1 MGVKSGNRAAAPRTM
16 RVTTWRFMRVRR
28 RAVEPA
34 ILRRNLTRRLLSG
47 VGIAALLTGA
57 SLALLPAPARA
68 DTSWT
73 GAADGDWN
81 NAANWSN
88 GLPVNTSGTTK
99 IEGPVAATV
108 DGIGVTDSG
117 RTNIGGSTQD
127 GSLIVEGGG
136 TLNVGVFEL
145 FGYNGFSGTATIR
158 GAGSG
163 ITASSDTFVGAYTGI
178 GHIFIEDGGTLTTP
192 YSTYMSQYNGSLGTV
207 TVTGSGSTWN
217 SGSTIRLGGSEGNY
231 DATGILTIADE
242 GHVNIGSGNS
252 DLQVANSA
260 GSTGTLNIGAAEG
273 DAAVAAGT
281 LNAASV
287 AFGAGDGTVVFN
299 HTETDY
305 IFSPSISG
313 NGEVRQL
320 AGTTILTG
328 ANSWTGGTT
337 ISGGML
343 AGNTASLVGDILNNA
358 TLAFDQSA
366 DGSFS
371 GAVSGTGSLVKLG
384 NGVLTLTGTN
394 SYGGGTTVSAGT
406 LRAGNATAFVAGT
419 AYTVNG
425 GTLDFNDFSRTIA
438 ALSGTGGTVDLGSAT
453 LTVDQSVNTVFAGAI
468 GGSGGLVKS
477 GAGTLSLTGASV
489 WTGNTSVDAGT
500 LGIVGGGTV
509 SNTTGYIG
517 NYATGTGEVTVSGAG
532 STWTNSAQLRIGDS
546 GNGTL
551 DITGGGVVFN
561 TTSYVGLNVGGTGE
575 VTVSGAG
582 STWTNSADLNVGF
595 YDTGTLDI
603 TDGGAVSN
611 TTAYIGRYAGGTG
624 DVTVDGADSIWTNS
638 GNLYIGNYGT
648 GTLGITGGGT
658 VSNASQVYIGRESAG
673 TGEVTVDG
681 ADSTWTN
688 SSYLIVGDRGTGTLG
703 ITGGGTVSNTEG
715 NIGFIAGGTGDV
727 TVDGADSTWTN
738 SSELFVGRFGTGTLG
753 ITGGGA
759 VSNTAGYIGFSAS
772 GIGEVTVTGADSIW
786 TNSNSLDVGRSGSGT
801 LGITGGGAV
810 SSTTAYIGRY
820 AGGTGGVTVNG
831 ADSTWT
837 NSGQLRVGDAG
848 TGTLDIA
855 GGGAVSAT
863 IGYIGLEAGS
873 TGDVTVSGADSTL
886 TNSGTLAVGFY
897 GAGTLDITDG
907 GTVSNT
913 EAYIG
918 QAASAAGEVTVDGAD
933 STWTNSGELTV
944 GRYGTGTLGITGGG
958 TVEVG
963 GGAGTVRIAD
973 QAGSTGTLN
982 IGAASGDA
990 AVAAGTLDAAS
1001 VVFGA
1006 GTGTLVFN
1014 HMDSDYLFAAGISG
1028 AGEVLV
1034 ENGEMVLT
1042 AAATH
1047 TGGTTISGGTLQ
1059 LGNGG
1064 ATGSVSGGIVNDGT
1078 LVIDRSNAFT
1088 WAGVMS
1094 GAGDFRQ
1101 AGAGATTLTGDSS
1114 AFAGATFVDAGALI
1128 VNGLLGGTLDVGAGL
1143 LGGSG
1148 TVGTTALG
1156 AGAIFAPGN
1165 SIGTLNVAGDLLFG
1179 SLSIYEVELDDG
1191 GNTPGVN
1198 NDFIDVAGALT
1209 IDSGASVS
1217 VRPENGTDDGSTY
1230 TPGLVYTIL
1239 SAANGI
1245 TGAFD
1250 AVTASFAFLTP
1261 SLDYDA
1267 NNVYLTLNI
1276 VADFQDV
1283 AQTPNQQ
1290 GVANTVQTFGPGNTL
1305 YDGLLGLTEDQARSA
1320 FNSLSG
1326 EAHASAS
1333 TAPLPGM
1340 QQIRQQIL
1348 DRLARIFGGGFGG
1361 FGSAAAKQ
1369 APAAGDAPAPGH
1381 AVWGQL
1387 FGSWGKTDGNAVS
1400 AAIDRDS
1407 YGFIG
1412 GADREIA
1419 PGVHAGVALGYSR
1432 STWDVSARSS
1442 SGDSDNFHIAGYA
1455 GTTLGAVDLKGV
1467 VSYAY
1472 GRADTDRTVIVG
1484 VLTNELSASYATHTF
1499 QAGIEAGYDL
1509 DMGPVVL
1516 TPFAG
1521 LVGVHVETEGFTET
1535 GGPAALTFASTGNT
1549 TGVTTLGLRA
1559 RHQAGSV
1566 GMTGAAAWRHAFG
1579 DVEPTSRAAF
1589 ASSPAATFAVRGAP
1603 LVRDALAVEGGFEAR
1618 IDRAATL
1625 SFGYS
1630 GEYSSDTR
1638 DHALMAELRV
1648 EF

>member
-1 MGVKSGNRAAAPRTM
+1 MNRFYRHIWSKTLGQAIVVPECAGGGAGRKAG
-16 RVTTWRFMRVRR
+16 RR
-28 RAVEPA
+28 RGGSLVA
-34 ILRRNLTRRLLSG
+34 LMFML
-47 VGIAALLTGA
+47 AALPGGT
-57 SLALLPAPARA
+57 ALA
-68 DTSWT
+68 DTNWT
-73 GAADGDWN
+73 GAVDGDWF
-81 NAANWSN
+81 NAANWTNGVPANTGAFSN
-88 GLPVNTSGTTK
+88 INGPVTAVVGAPGGTT
-99 IEGPVAATV
+99 E
-108 DGIGVTDSG
+108 D
-117 RTNIGGSTQD
+117 RTS
-127 GSLIVEGGG
+127 V
-136 TLNVGVFEL
+136 
-145 FGYNGFSGTATIR
+145 
-158 GAGSG
+158 GSG
-163 ITASSDTFVGAYTGI
+163 SGVSGSVT
-178 GHIFIEDGGTLTTP
+178 IENGGTLTTGCCF
-192 YSTYMSQYNGSLGTV
+192 YLGNNGGTGTMTVSGTGTV
-207 TVTGSGSTWN
+207 TAPNIFMIGNYTSTGHLTIENGGTVN
-217 SGSTIRLGGSEGNY
+217 SGSSTFVGRWDGSTGF
-231 DATGILTIADE
+231 ATVTGQDSVWNTSWNLTLAGELPSSATAYGELTISD
-242 GHVNIGSGNS
+242 GGLVRVNSGNS
-252 DLQVANSA
+252 ALRIGYAAD
-260 GSTGTLNIGAAEG
+260 STGLLNIGAAEG
-273 DAAVAAGT
+273 DLAAAAGM
-281 LNAASV
+281 LQASSAV
-287 AFGAGDGTVVFN
+287 FGAGNSSIVFN
-299 HTETDY
+299 HTDTGY
-305 IFSPSISG
+305 IFSTPISG

-328 ANSWTGGTT
+328 ANSWSGGTT

-343 AGNTASLVGDILNNA
+343 AGNTTSLVGDILNNA

-489 WTGNTSVDAGT
+489 WTGDTSVDAGT
-500 LGIVGGGTV
+500 LGIAGGGTV
-509 SNTTGYIG
+509 SNTFGYIG
-517 NYATGTGEVTVSGAG
+517 ASAGGTGEVTVDGADSIWTNSDELYVGNSGTGTLGITDGGAVSIGTGYIGRNPVGTGDVTVDGAG
-532 STWTNSAQLRIGDS
+532 STWTNSYQLNVGEF
-546 GNGTL
+546 GTGTL
-551 DITGGGVVFN
+551 GIADGGAVSNTNGYIGVWAGGTGEVTVDGAGSTWTNSYQLNVGYYGTGTLGIAGGGTVSNTSGVIGYDAGGSGAVTVDGADSTWTNSDQLIVGNSGTGTLGIAGGGTVSNTEGYIGRNSGSTGEVTVDGAGSTWANSDQLIVGNSGTGTLGITGGGTVSN
-561 TTSYVGLNVGGTGE
+561 TWEGYIGALAGGTGE

-582 STWTNSADLNVGF
+582 STWTNSDQLYVG
-595 YDTGTLDI
+595 
-603 TDGGAVSN
+603 
-611 TTAYIGRYAGGTG
+611 
-624 DVTVDGADSIWTNS
+624 NS
-638 GNLYIGNYGT
+638 GT
-648 GTLGITGGGT
+648 GTL
-658 VSNASQVYIGRESAG
+658 
-673 TGEVTVDG
+673 
-681 ADSTWTN
+681 
-688 SSYLIVGDRGTGTLG
+688 TL
-703 ITGGGTVSNTEG
+703 S
-715 NIGFIAGGTGDV
+715 
-727 TVDGADSTWTN
+727 
-738 SSELFVGRFGTGTLG
+738 
-753 ITGGGA
+753 
-759 VSNTAGYIGFSAS
+759 
-772 GIGEVTVTGADSIW
+772 
-786 TNSNSLDVGRSGSGT
+786 
-801 LGITGGGAV
+801 
-810 SSTTAYIGRY
+810 
-820 AGGTGGVTVNG
+820 
-831 ADSTWT
+831 
-837 NSGQLRVGDAG
+837 
-848 TGTLDIA
+848 
-855 GGGAVSAT
+855 
-863 IGYIGLEAGS
+863 
-873 TGDVTVSGADSTL
+873 
-886 TNSGTLAVGFY
+886 
-897 GAGTLDITDG
+897 DG
-907 GTVSNT
+907 GRA
-913 EAYIG
+913 EA
-918 QAASAAGEVTVDGAD
+918 AAVTIANNAA
-933 STWTNSGELTV
+933 
-944 GRYGTGTLGITGGG
+944 
-958 TVEVG
+958 
-963 GGAGTVRIAD
+963 
-973 QAGSTGTLN
+973 STGTLN

-1001 VVFGA
+1001 VVFGD

-1034 ENGEMVLT
+1034 ENGETVLT

-1078 LVIDRSNAFT
+1078 LAIDRSNAFT

-1094 GAGDFRQ
+1094 GSGDFRQ
-1101 AGAGATTLTGDSS
+1101 LGSGATTLTGDSS

-1128 VNGLLGGTLDVGAGL
+1128 VNGLLGGTLDVGAGR

-1165 SIGTLNVAGDLLFG
+1165 SIGTLNVSGDLLFG
-1179 SLSIYEVELDDG
+1179 SLSIYEVELDDR
-1191 GNTPGVN
+1191 GNAPGVN

-1267 NNVYLTLNI
+1267 NNVYLTLDI

-1333 TAPLPGM
+1333 TSPLPGM

-1455 GTTLGAVDLKGV
+1455 GTALGAVDLKGV

-1521 LVGVHVETEGFTET
+1521 LAGVHVETEGFTET

-1566 GMTGAAAWRHAFG
+1566 GLTGAAAWRHAFG